1 MKGGKATNWK
11 RQYKLRHNWSKG
23 SCKITE
29 TQVAESPSTPPLLV
43 RLHAGTV
50 VTADPAGGLRAWSI
64 KEEQRLIAK
73 LNWPINEK
81 LSMISAVPTSLAVDV
96 SDSNLDR
103 LGISVGFS
111 DGRFILYRLDKPR
124 RAFAHLYTHAPSSNG
139 TVSAIA
145 YAARYLLTMTEA
157 QLLSLYIFPDE
168 AADACDNA
176 ILGPPRLLSSLKSH
190 TAWPPLS
197 LAIRLSPNS
206 IFASIA
212 YAIPTYLAG
221 WSVGLQELHLTKDGK
236 ILESRLA
243 SALTQGFTP
252 LSFPSPP
259 SSRSSPGPGSSPVR
273 GTVPA
278 SRPPSTRPASLSY
291 THPYLL
297 AAHPDNT
304 LTLYMATSNGESLSI
319 GPGERLW
326 GHTSSVSG
334 AHVGDRGKAVSV
346 SAHGDEIRV
355 WDLEG
360 GFSSN
365 SSKRRV
371 AAGEASVQVRPER
384 RLGSYNEDSSATILT
399 YKVLPENYGNPD
411 LEGVDLDYSTIT
423 KGWVAFD
430 DEKVVVLR
438 EKTHSAQNLVV
449 YDFT

>member
-1 MKGGKATNWK
+1 VKGGNTTNWK

-23 SCKITE
+23 SCNITE
-29 TQVAESPSTPPLLV
+29 TQVAEKPSVPPLLV
-43 RLHAGTV
+43 RLHAGIV
-50 VTADPAGGLRAWSI
+50 VIADPGGLRTWSM
-64 KEEQRLIAK
+64 KGEQRLIAK
-73 LNWPINEK
+73 LNWPVAG
-81 LSMISAVPTSLAVDV
+81 SSSSVSVVPTSLALDV
-96 SDSNLDR
+96 TNPDVDR
-103 LGISVGFS
+103 LDVAVGFS
-111 DGRFILYRLDKPR
+111 NGKFIIYRLER
-124 RAFAHLYTHAPSSNG
+124 GERAFAHLYTHPPSSNG
-139 TVSAIA
+139 TISAIA
-145 YAARYLLTMTEA
+145 YASRYLLTMTEA
-157 QLLSLYIFPDE
+157 QLLSLYIFSDE
-168 AADACDNA
+168 ATDNCKSSTA
-176 ILGPPRLLSSLKSH
+176 GPPRLISSLKSH

-197 LAIRLSPNS
+197 LAIRFSPNS

-212 YAIPTYLAG
+212 YAMPTYLAG
-221 WSVGLQELHLTKDGK
+221 WSVGLQELRLTKDGK

-243 SALTQGFTP
+243 SASSQGFTP
-252 LSFPSPP
+252 LSISSPA
-259 SSRSSPGPGSSPVR
+259 SSRSSPRPGSSPVR
-273 GTVPA
+273 GIIPA
-278 SRPPSTRPASLSY
+278 PRPPSTRPASLSY

-304 LTLYMATSNGESLSI
+304 LTLYMATSNVEGLSI

-346 SAHGDEIRV
+346 SAHGNEIRV

-371 AAGEASVQVRPER
+371 AGGEASVQVHPER
-384 RLGSYNEDSSATILT
+384 RVSRYHKNFPAARLRLEAYHDSSETSDS
-399 YKVLPENYGNPD
+399 E
-411 LEGVDLDYSTIT
+411 EVDFDHSTTT

-438 EKTHSAQNLVV
+438 EKAHGAQKLVV